1 MKAQNLEKQ
10 IYYFNIISDQS
21 DIDKIYIYVKDLHET
36 KYQLL
41 INKHKSAGLKHTNYS
56 KAFIEYS
63 NDMYD
68 IYENIEEYNPN
79 N

>member
-41 INKHKSAGLKHTNYS
+41 INKHKSAGLKRSNYS